1 MVDTKNIEISN
12 CVAVIVDSNKDNCL
26 NLESEVL
33 IFDAQQRSKGQ
44 IILLMEAK
52 LPERKK

>member
-33 IFDAQQRSKGQ
+33 IFDAQQRSKG
-44 IILLMEAK
+44 
-52 LPERKK
+52 

>member
-1 MVDTKNIEISN
+1 MVDTKNIEIPN

>member
-1 MVDTKNIEISN
+1 MVDTKNIEIPN

-33 IFDAQQRSKGQ
+33 IFDAQQRSKG
-44 IILLMEAK
+44 
-52 LPERKK
+52 